1 MKRLAL
7 PLFLLAACASAPEA
21 QPQRPAPGPYAIAP
35 GIDNIAQGEQPVVG
49 PLRANESLSG
59 RLVREGQ
66 SVRYPL
72 PTEPG
77 QLSLI
82 DCEAWGYA
90 RGTESQGELRVLD
103 RNGKP
108 VAQVHLAGRTLHQA
122 TLPFVAGD
130 RGPYQVE
137 LLATE
142 AFFRYVL
149 VRHGSYAQYDSEQA
163 NELGQ
168 RSEVQGWLAEQ
179 NEPVNYRV
187 QGRPGQRI
195 VVHVE
200 PTHERGR
207 EYQRRWWF
215 RRPLAAAR
223 LLAPGT
229 PATQVHALRR
239 GEKPFPKFVVGLA
252 GQTLEQ
258 AAHSQVFVVP
268 DNGFLHFWVAQQGNP
283 EAGLFD
289 LHMQRDLNWRQVQLR
304 VANREDHPLSKT
316 QATFLLEPWMA
327 RITDAT
333 TDSSGQCA
341 ALVPDGSYSV
351 VLTRSSTKHNRVI
364 RLRSDQDDL
373 FLVW

>member
-7 PLFLLAACASAPEA
+7 PLILLAACASAPETHL
-21 QPQRPAPGPYAIAP
+21 QRPAPGLYAIAP
-35 GIDNIAQGEQPVVG
+35 GIDNIVEGEQPVVS
-49 PLRANESLSG
+49 PLQANGSLSG

-72 PTEPG
+72 PTDPG

-82 DCEAWGYA
+82 ACEAWGYA
-90 RGTESQGELRVLD
+90 RGSESQGELRVLD
-103 RNGKP
+103 RDGKP

-149 VRHGSYAQYDSEQA
+149 VRHDSYSQYNSDQVT
-163 NELGQ
+163 ELGQ
-168 RSEVQGWLAEQ
+168 RSEAQGWLAEQ

-223 LLAPGT
+223 LLAPNT
-229 PATQVHALRR
+229 AATQVHALRR

-268 DNGFLHFWVAQQGNP
+268 ENGFLHFWVAQQGGP

-289 LHMQRDLNWRQVQLR
+289 LHLQRDLNWRPIQLR
-304 VANREDHPLSKT
+304 VANREDHALTQT

-327 RITDAT
+327 RIVDAT
-333 TDSSGQCA
+333 TDSSGQCV
-341 ALVPDGSYSV
+341 ALVPDGAYSV
-351 VLTRSSTKHNRVI
+351 VLTRGSTKDNRVI